1 MNKQS
6 RNFVLFA
13 AVLTIKLTN
22 YLGTVLDF
30 KQSDI
35 LYNYQVFLSWVEQAA
50 KLGSVPTFIVKTFND
65 WKNEM

>member
-1 MNKQS
+1 V
-6 RNFVLFA
+6 F
-13 AVLTIKLTN
+13 
-22 YLGTVLDF
+22 DF

-35 LYNYQVFLSWVEQAA
+35 LYNYKVFLSRVEQAA